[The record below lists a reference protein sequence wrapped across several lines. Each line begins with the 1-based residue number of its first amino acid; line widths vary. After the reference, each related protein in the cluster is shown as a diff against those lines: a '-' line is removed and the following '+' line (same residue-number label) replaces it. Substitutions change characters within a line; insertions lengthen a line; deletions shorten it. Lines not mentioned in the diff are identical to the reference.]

1 MINDVNTVLIG
12 LLQDGKRCATLA
24 KLRKDSGDLD
34 EIAEWVDDDPWLV
47 LAELLKDIKPVKAR
61 QCIIFSNA
69 GLDMKRIPKEKS
81 SETRWVRKGKMWF
94 LMFNERE
101 MADWQRAHAS
111 KFVVLRQ
118 LFQFDR
124 WRYVEVGPDQLSTTR
139 RLLDEEHR

>member
-1 MINDVNTVLIG
+1 MIHDPNTVLVG
-12 LLQDGKRCATLA
+12 LLQDGKRCAALT
-24 KLRKDSGDLD
+24 KLRKDSGALE
-34 EIAEWVDDDPWLV
+34 EIAENVGDDPWLV
-47 LAELLKDIKPVKAR
+47 LAEILQDIKPVKAK

-69 GLDMKRIPKEKS
+69 GLDMKRIPKEKP

-94 LMFNERE
+94 LVFSEKE
-101 MADWQRAHAS
+101 MVDWQRAHAG
-111 KFVVLRQ
+111 KFIVLRQ